1 MSKFNLSNSGSSK
14 TTNRS
19 GYAAYKMSDKERLV
33 SAVLTVLCGEPKFC
47 GSTDDDIIRLATA
60 CAGNDPAFLCK
71 LTCYARSVGNMRSIS
86 CPQHRHVLT
95 AVIAREAHAYTRR
108 TIRNVVVHPER
119 NGHF

>member
-1 MSKFNLSNSGSSK
+1 MSEFNLSNSGSRK

-19 GYAAYKMSDKERLV
+19 GYAAYKMSGKERLV
-33 SAVLTVLCGEPKFC
+33 SAVLTTMFGEPKFY

-86 CPQHRHVLT
+86 HVLT

-108 TIRNVVVHPER
+108 TIRNVVVRPER